1 MKAIIERKLMKL
13 QEIKQAIED
22 GKTVNWSNSLY
33 EVVKS
38 KYGKLLIWCKHNDH
52 YIGLTWKDGVTMN
65 GKEEDFFIKKQS

>member
-1 MKAIIERKLMKL
+1 MKL

-38 KYGKLLIWCKHNDH
+38 KYGELLIRCKNNDH
-52 YIGLTWKDGVTMN
+52 CIGLTWQDGVTMN
-65 GKEEDFFIKKQS
+65 GKEEDFFIKQQQ